1 MTEAFLLRR
10 ARPLKWIVRLFIGL
24 ALFILLALVGG
35 LLLIGSLFPGGCDH
49 GMFEDRRASNG
60 RGDTVGE
67 YIDVCTG
74 FGTVADYSIV
84 LQPQGENRDITLLR
98 HENTRD
104 GFPKIRWIDDN
115 TVSVDLG
122 EVDWVSWWPRRSF
135 GDIRIN
141 YTYRLRSWADTLRS
155 WRAALRDLW

>member
-1 MTEAFLLRR
+1 MTEALSPRR
-10 ARPLKWIVRLFIGL
+10 ARPLKWVVRLFIGL
-24 ALFILLALVGG
+24 ALLILLAFVGG

-49 GMFEDRRASNG
+49 GMFDDAKASNG

-74 FGTVADYSIV
+74 LGTTIDYSIV
-84 LQPQGENRDITLLR
+84 LQPHGEDRTITLLD
-98 HENTRD
+98 HAETHD
-104 GFPKIRWIDDN
+104 GYPKMRWIDDN

-155 WRAALRDLW
+155 WRAALLDLW